1 MDEKY
6 HYIITE
12 VGKLFMRY
20 GIKNLSMEDIAR
32 ELGISKNTLYQYFSD
47 KNDLV
52 SVIVQKSLEETDCE
66 MNIDGSK
73 GETAIDVLIYVSRYL
88 INRFSQINPMLNFEL
103 RKYYPEAAEKLKQHR
118 YIHVLSRIEQN
129 LNRGIAEG
137 WYRKELNVKIIAFYY
152 LKWMESFFEYNP
164 DEQYL
169 KDIKQEDMIKELFTY
184 HLHGVLNEK
193 GLNEFY
199 KRIKEQENE
208 NSKN

>member
-6 HYIITE
+6 TYIITE

-32 ELGISKNTLYQYFSD
+32 ELGISKKTLYQYFSD

-52 SVIVQKSLEETDCE
+52 SVIVQKSLEEPDCE

-88 INRFSQINPMLNFEL
+88 ISRFSQINPMLNFEL

-129 LNRGIAEG
+129 LNRGIEEG
-137 WYRKELNVKIIAFYY
+137 WYREELNVKIIAFYY

-164 DEQYL
+164 DEQHL
-169 KDIKQEDMIKELFTY
+169 RGIKQEDMIKELFTY

>member
-6 HYIITE
+6 TYIITE

-32 ELGISKNTLYQYFSD
+32 ELGISKKTLYQYFSD

-88 INRFSQINPMLNFEL
+88 ISRFSQINPMLNFEL

-129 LNRGIAEG
+129 LNRGIEEG
-137 WYRKELNVKIIAFYY
+137 WYREELNVKIIAFYY

-169 KDIKQEDMIKELFTY
+169 KGIKQEDMIKELFTY